1 MNYPRFL
8 FPNLNSLFI
17 SKLDD
22 FKEPDSTSSAKPLAN
37 DQKDQLHL
45 EIFEVYKK
53 ELENKIQENDCKNAF
68 VEILKSVVASCNLS
82 ESFGEEIWKYNV
94 QILARIVDLLCLEMS
109 IDFKLIANKLLSKIE
124 NHYQGG
130 LVRIEVSSD
139 YYKVCLNM
147 VEHLPDKI
155 FKKGDIEVIELPASD
170 KNVCRVLYMST
181 TLEYD
186 QGHVVEEIKE
196 AISRGS

>member
-1 MNYPRFL
+1 VNYPRFL
-8 FPNLNSLFI
+8 FPNLNPLLS

-22 FKEPDSTSSAKPLAN
+22 FKESDVTSSAKHLVP

-53 ELENKIQENDCKNAF
+53 ELDSKMQENDCKHTF
-68 VEILKSVVASCNLS
+68 VEILKSVVTSCNLS
-82 ESFGEEIWKYNV
+82 ESFAEEIWKYNV
-94 QILARIVDLLCLEMS
+94 KILACIVDLLCLEMS

-124 NHYQGG
+124 SHYQGG

-139 YYKVCLNM
+139 YYKVCLSM
-147 VEHLPDKI
+147 VENLPDKI
-155 FKKGDIEVIELPASD
+155 FKKGDIKVMELPESD